1 MSEPGLPK
9 PRVRVMAAWKLK
21 EQMDEGWLS
30 LNAEYQR
37 EIKWN
42 KEKMGYLIDSIFT
55 NYYIPPL
62 LFAINKVRA
71 QHIRTAIDGKQ
82 RLTAINR
89 FMNNEIPYLHH
100 ETNQEK
106 YYCKTVDEDDGRTY
120 LTEEELEVFNTF
132 EFLCI
137 EYTNI
142 TVDQEYEL
150 FSRVQLGVTI
160 TNQERLKAHNTPV
173 AKICREITETYDDL
187 KEYFATKSEL
197 TLFQT
202 VLHMFLTLK
211 NDVANFE
218 SSLLRLFKFIKSDDE
233 LPEEHTETVKLTL
246 STLLNIAKDEK
257 HRHLLTE
264 RNGAKSG
271 LKTIDVLLFMMFRKE
286 GSKLSIGKETFA
298 IGMRFVSELLDNEN
312 LMPFTRPEVRIIEDD
327 SDSDELKQEEYNE
340 PSPSPVP
347 APVKR
352 RRTVPGKPTARRGG
366 KAPRK

>member
-1 MSEPGLPK
+1 
-9 PRVRVMAAWKLK
+9 
-21 EQMDEGWLS
+21 
-30 LNAEYQR
+30 
-37 EIKWN
+37 
-42 KEKMGYLIDSIFT
+42 MGYLIDSIFT

-71 QHIRTAIDGKQ
+71 HNIRTAIDGKQ

-89 FMNNEIPYLHH
+89 FMNNEIPYLHQ

-106 YYCKTVDEDDGRTY
+106 YYCKTMDKDDDDRTY
-120 LTEEELEVFNTF
+120 LTEEELELFNTF

-173 AKICREITETYDDL
+173 AKICREITEAYDDL
-187 KEYFATKSEL
+187 KVYFAIKSEL

-211 NDVANFE
+211 TCNDNFE
-218 SSLLRLFKFIKSDDE
+218 SSMMRLFKFIKSSDE
-233 LPEEHTETVKLTL
+233 PPEEHTETVKLTL
-246 STLLNIAKDEK
+246 STLSNIAKDEK
-257 HRHLLTE
+257 LKHLLTE
-264 RNGAKSG
+264 RNGVKSN
-271 LKTIDVLLFMMFRKE
+271 LKIIDVVLFMMFRKE
-286 GSKLSIGKETFA
+286 VKRPRLPRLYANDFIKIKNYMYAEKGNKLAMGKDTFA
-298 IGMRFVSELLDNEN
+298 VGMRFVSELLNDEN
-312 LMPFTRPEVRIIEDD
+312 LMPSTRPEVHIVNDD
-327 SDSDELKQEEYNE
+327 SDSDELKQEEYDE
-340 PSPSPVP
+340 TYPPAPAS

>member
-1 MSEPGLPK
+1 
-9 PRVRVMAAWKLK
+9 
-21 EQMDEGWLS
+21 
-30 LNAEYQR
+30 
-37 EIKWN
+37 
-42 KEKMGYLIDSIFT
+42 
-55 NYYIPPL
+55 
-62 LFAINKVRA
+62 
-71 QHIRTAIDGKQ
+71 
-82 RLTAINR
+82 
-89 FMNNEIPYLHH
+89 
-100 ETNQEK
+100 
-106 YYCKTVDEDDGRTY
+106 
-120 LTEEELEVFNTF
+120 
-132 EFLCI
+132 
-137 EYTNI
+137 
-142 TVDQEYEL
+142 
-150 FSRVQLGVTI
+150 
-160 TNQERLKAHNTPV
+160 
-173 AKICREITETYDDL
+173 
-187 KEYFATKSEL
+187 
-197 TLFQT
+197 
-202 VLHMFLTLK
+202 MFLTLK

-286 GSKLSIGKETFA
+286 VKRPRLPRVYANDFLKIKNHMYAKKGSKLSIGKETFA